1 MRLYIAG
8 TNGLGNY
15 LERALFQNAAGGGV
29 DEMRLYLAATHGPGG
44 RYLQGELFCDSTK
57 PGRSLDRTSSKTL
70 TGGGC
75 ASRRVGRKVQHP

>member
-15 LERALFQNAAGGGV
+15 LEPVLFQNTAGGGV

-44 RYLQGELFCDSTK
+44 RYLQGELFCDSIT
-57 PGRSLDRTSSKTL
+57 RARTQNRTCSEKL
-70 TGGGC
+70 TGGGF
-75 ASRRVGRKVQHP
+75 APRRFGR

>member
-15 LERALFQNAAGGGV
+15 LEPALFRNAAGGGV

-57 PGRSLDRTSSKTL
+57 PERSRDLTSSKTL
-70 TGGGC
+70 TGGC
-75 ASRRVGRKVQHP
+75 APRRVGRKVQHP